1 MALQAALEYAIHGF
15 APTAVIDVQ
24 DVDGHVSGTVIASE
38 FANVSAADRQ
48 RHVWKR
54 IRDEMGPNSAKIG
67 ELLLYTPEE
76 AEAAT
81 AHD

>member
-24 DVDGHVSGTVIASE
+24 DVDGHITGTVVASE
-38 FANVSAADRQ
+38 FANVSEPDRQ

-67 ELLLYTPEE
+67 PLILYTPEE
-76 AEAAT
+76 AEAAGKE
-81 AHD
+81 

>member
-15 APTAVIDVQ
+15 APTAVVEVE
-24 DVDGHVSGTVIASE
+24 DVDGHITGIVIASE
-38 FANVSAADRQ
+38 FANVSEPDRQ

-67 ELLLYTPEE
+67 ALTLYTPEE
-76 AEAAT
+76 AEAAKE
-81 AHD
+81 